1 MMMQQLVGNRSRK
14 GLQYIILRR
23 RWKSTTSTANNNV
36 QKSSTITV
44 QQQQQQQQG
53 DGEYWN
59 RIKLMSV
66 GSLCGFVGFGLGSTF
81 VDSTLQQEQQ
91 EQKKQKYP
99 SGVPLSCCSCEK
111 EEEQKHVELISKLKE
126 ICGNENVM
134 TSEMEKKI
142 YCTGARI
149 KHENGT
155 ALAVI
160 TPTTLRDVVK
170 ALQVI
175 VDAQCVVL
183 PQGANTGLT
192 GGSTPRG
199 GDDGSRPYVV
209 VNMKKHLN
217 TFFPIDD
224 GRRVVCLA
232 GAGIADL
239 ATFMASWKQLESH
252 SILGSTFLNPTVAA
266 GVAYGSGGTQLRKG
280 PAYTDRALYIQ
291 ITQDKWGKNL
301 VQVVNTLGVEGLQDE
316 DCPNASAL
324 EQLDIYA
331 RDVQTNYRRAMAKS
345 SQKGLELKSSMAE
358 PYKAKLT
365 NFQPPYSNQVNRYN
379 ADTTSVSHVNR
390 SEGKVF
396 VLATV
401 HDTFESPSQKVT
413 YWISFDTLE
422 KAYEFRQHV
431 ALDNPR
437 DLPMSMEYM
446 NDDTVDVINSS
457 GRVLGNVIT
466 TVGMMSPIVGWLW
479 NIKLKIE
486 SLPFT
491 WAPTICDLFL
501 YKVNDIMPR
510 LLPPA
515 INQMTTQYQHH
526 VALTMG
532 DWNQNELL
540 HFQQRLQKFVKQ
552 NPNSVK
558 VYTCQSKK
566 EEEQLNAFRFVAA
579 PSFRTWCIG
588 TNTEGFSVDY
598 ALPHDCTSIPTLS
611 SNQKRMRYT
620 HFGCNVV
627 HEDIAGPETLK
638 YKLKQIVEE
647 EHNGKLPAEHGHG
660 TEYMAPSSTQN
671 RWKSMDPLNVMN
683 PGIGGT
689 SSKYKYAE

>member
-1 MMMQQLVGNRSRK
+1 ML
-14 GLQYIILRR
+14 LRR
-23 RWKSTTSTANNNV
+23 RWKSTTTDHV
-36 QKSSTITV
+36 KKSSSIAV
-44 QQQQQQQQG
+44 QQQG

-66 GSLCGFVGFGLGSTF
+66 GSICGFIGFGLGHTF
-81 VDSTLQQEQQ
+81 VDETTVLQQQQ
-91 EQKKQKYP
+91 QQKKYP
-99 SGVPLSCCSCEK
+99 SGVPLSCCSCED
-111 EEEQKHVELISKLKE
+111 EDHPKHVELISKLKD
-126 ICGNENVM
+126 ICGTENVI
-134 TSEMEKKI
+134 TSELEKKV

-149 KHENGT
+149 QHENGT

-160 TPTTLRDVVK
+160 TPTSLRDVVK

-199 GDDGSRPYVV
+199 DNGDGDSRPYVV

-239 ATFMASWKQLESH
+239 ATFMSSWKRLESH

-280 PAYTDRALYIQ
+280 PAYTDRAVYIQ
-291 ITQDKWGKNL
+291 ITQDKWGKNI

-345 SQKGLELKSSMAE
+345 SNKGLELKSSMAE

-365 NFQPPYSNQVNRYN
+365 NFQPPTSNQVNRYN

-401 HDTFESPSQKVT
+401 HDTFESPTQKLT

-422 KAYEFRQHV
+422 TAYQFRQQV

-457 GRVLGNVIT
+457 GSVLGNIIS
-466 TVGMMSPIVGWLW
+466 TVGMMSPIIGWLW

-486 SLPFT
+486 ALPFT
-491 WAPTICDLFL
+491 WAPTICDTLL
-501 YKVNDIMPR
+501 YKFNNLMPQ
-510 LLPPA
+510 LLPPV
-515 INQMTTQYQHH
+515 IYQMTKEYKHH
-526 VALTMG
+526 VSLTMG
-532 DWNQNELL
+532 DWNQNELH
-540 HFQQRLQKFVKQ
+540 HFQQRLQTFVEQQK

-558 VYTCQSKK
+558 VYTCQSNK
-566 EEEQLNAFRFVAA
+566 EEEQLNIFRFVAA
-579 PSFRTWCIG
+579 PAFRTWCIG
-588 TNTEGFSVDY
+588 TDTEGFSVDY
-598 ALPHDCTSIPTLS
+598 ALPHDCTSIPPLS
-611 SNQKRMRYT
+611 TSIPKRMRYA

-638 YKLKQIVEE
+638 YKLKHIVEKDYD
-647 EHNGKLPAEHGHG
+647 GKLPAEHGHG
-660 TEYMAPSSTQN
+660 TEYMAPSNTQN